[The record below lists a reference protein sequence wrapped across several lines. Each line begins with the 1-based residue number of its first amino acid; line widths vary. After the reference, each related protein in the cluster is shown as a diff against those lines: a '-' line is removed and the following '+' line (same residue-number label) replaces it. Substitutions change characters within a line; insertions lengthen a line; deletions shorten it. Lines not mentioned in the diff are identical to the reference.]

1 MPRRAEKALAH
12 NRAEWSSQRMQI
24 APPSHDLLVHAR
36 TMISIIMGLSLARLL
51 NGVAG
56 LIQHPKKEHLWWPHL
71 CWVLYMM
78 TTITAFWWWQ
88 FQLSELRALTFETYI
103 FLIAE
108 AAMLFL
114 LCSVIFP
121 TEISEYEGYGDYF
134 MSRRAWFFGLLV
146 VSLLMDILDTLLKG
160 APHFRSLGPEY
171 PIRIA
176 LMVGLCLAGCFI
188 RNLRFHTVFAAGAL
202 LYFAVYVARHYGRLQ

>member
-1 MPRRAEKALAH
+1 
-12 NRAEWSSQRMQI
+12 
-24 APPSHDLLVHAR
+24 
-36 TMISIIMGLSLARLL
+36 MISIIMGLSLARLL

-78 TTITAFWWWQ
+78 VSITAFWWWQ
-88 FQLSELRALTFETYI
+88 FQLTELSALTFETYL

-121 TEISEYEGYGDYF
+121 TEISEYDGYADYF
-134 MSRRAWFFGLLV
+134 MSRRAWFFGLLIS
-146 VSLLMDILDTLLKG
+146 SLLMDVLDTLLKG
-160 APHFRSLGPEY
+160 APHVQALGPEY
-171 PIRIA
+171 PIRII
-176 LMVGLCLAGCFI
+176 LMIGLCLAGCFV
-188 RNLRFHTVFAAGAL
+188 RTPRFHALSPAAPCSIWLSTSPGTTVTFSRRRFQKFPFGL
-202 LYFAVYVARHYGRLQ
+202 CDARANLSRHQEGRP

>member
-1 MPRRAEKALAH
+1 
-12 NRAEWSSQRMQI
+12 MQV
-24 APPSHDLLVHAR
+24 APPTHDLLVHAR

-78 TTITAFWWWQ
+78 VSITAFWWWQ
-88 FQLSELRALTFETYI
+88 FQLTELRALTFETYL
-103 FLIAE
+103 FLISE
-108 AAMLFL
+108 AAMIFL

-121 TEISEYEGYGDYF
+121 TEISEYDGYGDYF
-134 MSRRAWFFGLLV
+134 MSRRAWFFGLLIA
-146 VSLLMDILDTLLKG
+146 SLLMDVLDTLLKG
-160 APHFRSLGPEY
+160 AAHFLSLSPEY

-176 LMVGLCLAGCFI
+176 LMVGLSLAGCFI
-188 RNLRFHTVFAAGAL
+188 RNLRFHTLFAGGAL
-202 LYFAVYVARHYGRLQ
+202 IYFVIYVARHYGHIQ

>member
-1 MPRRAEKALAH
+1 
-12 NRAEWSSQRMQI
+12 
-24 APPSHDLLVHAR
+24 
-36 TMISIIMGLSLARLL
+36 MISIIMGLSLARLL

-56 LIQHPKKEHLWWPHL
+56 LIQHPKREHLWWPHL

-78 TTITAFWWWQ
+78 VSITAFWWWQ
-88 FQLSELRALTFETYI
+88 FQLSELRVLTFETYI

-108 AAMLFL
+108 AAMQFL

-121 TEISEYEGYGDYF
+121 TEISEYDGYGDYF
-134 MSRRAWFFGLLV
+134 MSRRAWFFGLLI

-160 APHFRSLGPEY
+160 LPHFLGLGPEY

-176 LMVGLCLAGCFI
+176 VMVGLCLAACFI
-188 RNLRFHTVFAAGAL
+188 LSRRFHTLFAGGAL
-202 LYFAVYVARHYGRLQ
+202 IYFAIYVARHYGHIQ